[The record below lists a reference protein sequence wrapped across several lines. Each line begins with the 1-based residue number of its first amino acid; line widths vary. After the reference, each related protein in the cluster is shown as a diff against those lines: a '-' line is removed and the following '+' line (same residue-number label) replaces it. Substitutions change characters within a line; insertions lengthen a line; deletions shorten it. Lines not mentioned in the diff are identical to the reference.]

1 MDTAIGI
8 DNKGKLSFDYY
19 LEDIDQLDGADVYN
33 GQTSVMWCNIRDAFK
48 TELASMYSTLRV
60 QGLISYDTV
69 ESRFTEHQ
77 GK

>member
-19 LEDIDQLDGADVYN
+19 LEDTDKLDGADVFN
-33 GQTSVMWCNIRDAFK
+33 GQGSVMWCNVRDAFRG
-48 TELASMYSTLRV
+48 ELAAMYAELRN
-60 QGLISYDTV
+60 QKLISYDHV
-69 ESRFTEHQ
+69 NSLFEQHQ